1 MSLDERENYSQ
12 DGQSF
17 QSDTQYKDDDSVSN
31 ALDNSIDE
39 QEYKDADDLDPDD
52 YEEEE
57 DLTEEEE
64 DFGDEEELDEEEL
77 DEEDLDE
84 EENESDFN
92 EIDLDNDI
100 NETGSDKPRE
110 F

>member
-17 QSDTQYKDDDSVSN
+17 QNDTQYKDDDSFSN

-52 YEEEE
+52 YEEE

-64 DFGDEEELDEEEL
+64 DFGDEEEL

>member
-1 MSLDERENYSQ
+1 MNLDERENYSQ

-17 QSDTQYKDDDSVSN
+17 QNDTQYKDDDSVSN

-52 YEEEE
+52 YEEE

-64 DFGDEEELDEEEL
+64 DFGDEEEL

>member
-17 QSDTQYKDDDSVSN
+17 QNDTQYKDDDSVSN

-52 YEEEE
+52 YEEE

-64 DFGDEEELDEEEL
+64 DFGDEEEL

>member
-1 MSLDERENYSQ
+1 MSLDKRENYSP

-17 QSDTQYKDDDSVSN
+17 QNDTQYKDDDSVSN

-52 YEEEE
+52 YEEE

-64 DFGDEEELDEEEL
+64 DFGDEEEL